1 MFKRLT
7 KTYSENVPASLSL
20 SHPWPSSEGTH
31 VISCMCALPEIFVL
45 ASRTTFLAS
54 FVCMEDRVFES
65 YSSAYQLS
73 HLKLTCFLC
82 NRQADDHQNWLKVQL
97 IFPRDEK
104 ENRGKSC

>member
-45 ASRTTFLAS
+45 ASQDYIYSLPLSIWRTGFLS
-54 FVCMEDRVFES
+54 
-65 YSSAYQLS
+65 
-73 HLKLTCFLC
+73 LTVL
-82 NRQADDHQNWLKVQL
+82 L
-97 IFPRDEK
+97 I
-104 ENRGKSC
+104 N